1 MLYYFVIGLCI
12 ILLVAVIYISAKPI
26 SMGIEARRNIK
37 ENSNN
42 EELDI
47 NGEKSISE
55 NDKNLKIQDI
65 SISDEL
71 IKLNKL
77 KEQGILSEDEYERAK
92 KKLIS

>member
-55 NDKNLKIQDI
+55 NDKNLKIKDM

-77 KEQGILSEDEYERAK
+77 KEQGILSADEYEKAK

>member
-47 NGEKSISE
+47 NGENSISE
-55 NDKNLKIQDI
+55 NDKNLNIKDL

-77 KEQGILSEDEYERAK
+77 KEQGVLSADEYERAK

>member
-55 NDKNLKIQDI
+55 NDKNLKIKDI